1 MSKNAQEGNQ
11 LLSLGERVR
20 ENPHTILLSIPIL
33 GFAIVWLKL
42 KGDREGQAG
51 GYGHLG
57 LTFKLLYKHH
67 WKNEFLQTIAYDL
80 FSKAADLSVGNG
92 RPTILLKMAQ
102 ISGELGDWKRAKD
115 EVEQALLLAKQIGD
129 DSQYAYLLAH
139 LGRIKMMLNDMPG
152 AKSDLEK
159 SLKDLTDITKKESTM
174 RLQVWMSTPE
184 MILSEWYLAVGD
196 KKNAKLWAQKVI
208 GRAEKYDLKTRKL
221 DGQNL
226 LKRISASH
234 E

>member
-1 MSKNAQEGNQ
+1 MSKNAQEGNR

-33 GFAIVWLKL
+33 GFAIIWLKL
-42 KGDREGQAG
+42 VRDREGQAA

-67 WKNEFLQTIAYDL
+67 WKNKLLQTIAYDL
-80 FSKAADLSVGNG
+80 FSKAVDLATGDG
-92 RPTILLKMAQ
+92 RPTIILKMAQ
-102 ISGELGDWKRAKD
+102 ISGEQGNWKKAKD
-115 EVEQALLLAKQIGD
+115 EVARALLLAKQIGD

-139 LGRIKMMLNDMPG
+139 LGRIKIMLDDMPG
-152 AKSDLEK
+152 AKSDLEN
-159 SLKDLTDITKKESTM
+159 SLKNLTAITQKESTM

-184 MILSEWYLAVGD
+184 MILSEWYLAASD
-196 KKNAKLWAQKVI
+196 NKNAKLWAQKVI
-208 GRAEKYDLKTRKL
+208 DRAEKYDLKTRKL

-226 LKRISASH
+226 LKRISSH
-234 E
+234 G